1 MELDSR
7 HLSTRVVHTRYG
19 MLRGFISTLSNRQLQ
34 PVEVFLGV
42 PYAGA
47 PTGALR
53 FMPPVTSPHWK
64 GVRLADS
71 FGSVCPQKFPD
82 IKNET
87 DALRKMPLGRLRY
100 LQRLLPL
107 LANQSEDCLYLNIYV
122 PAVVNFGRQ
131 ILQLPV
137 MVYIHGESYEWNA
150 GNPYDGRVLSSY
162 GNVIVVTINYRLGI
176 LGFLP
181 ALDRSARGNY
191 GLMDQ
196 VAALH
201 WVQDNIAEFGGDP
214 NNVTAF
220 GQGHGAACINL
231 LMLSPMAKGLFH
243 RAILQSGSALCPW
256 AIAKDAIAH
265 TQRLAKYLLCPIH
278 ESMALIECLRKRSLE
293 DIMSV
298 MMPYPDHLSAFGPT
312 IDGIVITRDP
322 LYLMQSKPELFLSY
336 DLIFGVTKV
345 ESYFT
350 FSSSEELRGI
360 TFHRRDRILRTLV
373 RNLYTYHLHQIFLT
387 IINEYMDWSMP
398 HHHGTDIFR
407 SAVEALSD
415 ATVVSPIIKM
425 GIFHSN
431 PKSTASSSLYKTL
444 FFLPK
449 KTFFYV
455 FAHQTEEGD
464 YLSRLGCVTGEELAY
479 IFGAPLVGSLA
490 HFSTNFTAEEV
501 SLAEMTIMRWT
512 NFVKYGYGAIFL
524 KLLVL
529 LNYVINSMNVDPSI
543 NPKLGGFQ
551 VATENN
557 KHFLAPGLR
566 DQLYECG
573 NVIPIDLKLDG
584 FQVATESSV
593 VCVILPLIPFFYYCR
608 DPNFSSKIG
617 DINIDMSRG
626 RFERVIWPEFTSSH
640 QKFLSISLRP
650 KIKDHYN
657 AHKLS
662 YWLNL
667 IPALDTPD
675 TYTKDQHHMLH
686 EHHNRSSY
694 DGNVRDLYINI
705 IQHSSM
711 PTFDEKPIF
720 NETAVDNNKTD
731 QSYYP
736 TMNSTDISVFGL
748 DGGVY
753 LSALGIT
760 IAVGCSLL
768 VLNAVLFA
776 GIYYQKYKIKMARK
790 IQRAIQEEE
799 RRDSIEDRPFQ
810 KPYLLRESPT
820 TLILHHVESLQSIKE
835 QSMFDLVE
843 ITESKIQMSNTSET
857 DLAKITKTAKIKT
870 VTFVDPPTIFCD
882 LPGQNKMST
891 ISPE

>member
-1 MELDSR
+1 MGVLPNIFKELLLLLLIILKTVSFKQMELDSR

-122 PAVVNFGRQ
+122 PAVVGRQ

-512 NFVKYGYGAIFL
+512 NFVKYG
-524 KLLVL
+524 
-529 LNYVINSMNVDPSI
+529 
-543 NPKLGGFQ
+543 
-551 VATENN
+551 
-557 KHFLAPGLR
+557 
-566 DQLYECG
+566 
-573 NVIPIDLKLDG
+573 
-584 FQVATESSV
+584 
-593 VCVILPLIPFFYYCR
+593 